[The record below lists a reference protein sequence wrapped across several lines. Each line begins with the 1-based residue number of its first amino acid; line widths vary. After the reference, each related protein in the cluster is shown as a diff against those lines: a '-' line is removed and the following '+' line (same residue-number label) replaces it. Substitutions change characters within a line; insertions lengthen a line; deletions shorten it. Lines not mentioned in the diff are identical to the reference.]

1 MSGGLDEI
9 GRMIGKALADRQAA
23 PSVNVHVPRVEVSVD
38 PLPLAEAVNSGNALN
53 VEALTGIGDL
63 LTKAVADAIIDGAA
77 LVPTADL
84 SGVEHKMALVADA
97 IAAQSSDAMVNAL
110 SALSLAVA
118 SNTQA
123 IEELVAQ
130 TQEQNRILRLPKTI
144 TYDAQG
150 RVTRVEVA

>member
-1 MSGGLDEI
+1 
-9 GRMIGKALADRQAA
+9 
-23 PSVNVHVPRVEVSVD
+23 
-38 PLPLAEAVNSGNALN
+38 
-53 VEALTGIGDL
+53 
-63 LTKAVADAIIDGAA
+63 
-77 LVPTADL
+77 
-84 SGVEHKMALVADA
+84 MALVADA

-123 IEELVAQ
+123 IDELVAQ